1 MKERTASC
9 ACGQLRLTCEGEP
22 LRISICHC
30 LACQKRTGAPFS
42 MNARFAKEAVRI
54 EGESKTF
61 TRQGDS
67 GGSVS
72 FRFCPHCGSTVYW
85 ELSGVAGVYAIAAGA
100 FADPHFPEPRV
111 SVYGTRR
118 HHWVDLD
125 SLLPGIEHLD

>member
-9 ACGQLRLTCEGEP
+9 ACGQLRATCAGEP

-42 MNARFAKEAVRI
+42 MNARFATEAVRI

-72 FRFCPHCGSTVYW
+72 FRFCPQCGSTVYW
-85 ELSGVAGVYAIAAGA
+85 ELSGVPGVYAIAAGA
-100 FADPHFPEPRV
+100 FADPQFPAPRV

-118 HHWVDLD
+118 HHWVDL
-125 SLLPGIEHLD
+125 SGLPGIEHLD